1 MPAKS
6 TDVSHDLSALAVAD
20 RSVLLEEW
28 QSLYGAWVPKNIS
41 TLLLRRAVA
50 YRHQEKMRGG
60 LKPAIRQYLRQV
72 AQRDKHVSSVKA
84 PEPDL
89 TKGSRLIREWNGKTY
104 EVTKLADDQFE
115 MDGKIYRSLSE
126 IARLITGAKW
136 SGPRFFGLVKVKSK

>member
-1 MPAKS
+1 MPARS
-6 TDVSHDLSALAVAD
+6 TDVSDDLAALSIAD
-20 RSVLLEEW
+20 RSTLLEEW

-50 YRHQEKMRGG
+50 HRLQEKVRGG
-60 LKPAIRQYLRQV
+60 LKPAARQYLRRF
-72 AQRDKHVSSVKA
+72 AKTDKPAASVKA

-89 TKGSRLIREWNGKTY
+89 TEGSRLIREWNGKTY

-115 MDGKIYRSLSE
+115 MGGKTYRSLSE
-126 IARLITGAKW
+126 IATLITGAKW